1 MPSRTVNIDKEAYRR
16 EWLKAHA
23 SYERTQYRNFKKAL
37 DAQCKPVIDYLRLHG
52 ITGLEQTLT
61 LLVSAQP
68 MREAYLRCYTMVG
81 VQSAGFTYKS
91 IQNMIG
97 GKSYRFGE
105 TKDSPIG
112 FFSQAWRKL
121 MSFFYQTDAADM
133 VTNVTETTRDRV
145 KELLDQSDEMNLTVD
160 QRATFIA
167 DEMDDPEFNRARG
180 LVIARTETTRAANK
194 GAALGAASADYITV
208 KEWLAVMDK
217 NTRHTHMIANGQ
229 QVDNDADFEVG
240 SELAQYPGD
249 PRLSAR
255 ETIQCRCTVLFIPVL
270 SAAGLPVLK

>member
-1 MPSRTVNIDKEAYRR
+1 MPTRTVNVDKEAYRR

-37 DAQCKPVIDYLRLHG
+37 DAQCKPVIDYLRLN
-52 ITGLEQTLT
+52 GLRGLT
-61 LLVSAQP
+61 DNLTILVSPQP
-68 MREAYLRCYTMVG
+68 MQEAYLRCYTMVG
-81 VQSAGFTYKS
+81 VDSAGFTYKA
-91 IQNMIG
+91 INNMVG

-105 TKDSPIG
+105 TKDHPIS

-167 DEMDDPEFNRARG
+167 DEMDDSAFNRTRG

-194 GAALGAASADYITV
+194 GASLGNASADYLTV
-208 KEWLAVMDK
+208 KEWLSILDR

-229 QVDNDADFEVG
+229 QVDNTEDFIVG
-240 SELAQYPGD
+240 AELAQYPGD
-249 PRLSAR
+249 PRLSAK
-255 ETIQCRCTVLFIPVL
+255 ESIQCRCTALYIPVL